1 MRRKALKEAL
11 PGFFALIV
19 MPVLGFLLCAT
30 FAYQFAG
37 QYGPDY
43 QVRGNYAVATE
54 CKRHGPVST
63 HGFGFWYQCMAEFHH
78 YIPGDDSTAPD
89 SVRLVDFLSPA
100 DIGRQVPIK
109 LRKSSGKGVG
119 KWVRGADQPVRG
131 WGWLVVPFGLLWLVL
146 TGFLARKALNKV
158 ESTPESDSGEIF
170 IWGKRKQWLNWKVR
184 GLALFFAIVGA
195 VKSTEWA
202 FQGYRNHTIVTVVS
216 YAVILLI
223 VGNSLRRGIFAPHVT
238 VTPHGLKFGKG
249 RSLAWHEIHHV
260 GLSKRGV
267 LAIHPRV
274 GEVVTIG
281 RFGDEQ
287 VESIDAALRDNGE
300 ISYAR
305 EGGGAIMAG

>member
-1 MRRKALKEAL
+1 
-11 PGFFALIV
+11 

-30 FAYQFAG
+30 IIHQFAG
-37 QYGPDY
+37 QYGPDR
-43 QVRGNYAVATE
+43 QVRSMYAVAVE
-54 CKRHGPVST
+54 CNRHGPVST
-63 HGFGFWYQCMAEFHH
+63 NGFGYWYRCMAEIHVGFQ
-78 YIPGDDSTAPD
+78 GDFGNPAFRP
-89 SVRLVDFLSPA
+89 VDFLSPE
-100 DIGRQVPIK
+100 DIGKQVPI
-109 LRKSSGKGVG
+109 RDNDERRGRVSYE
-119 KWVRGADQPVRG
+119 RGADQPLKN
-131 WGWLVVPFGLLWLVL
+131 WGWLALPFGLLWLVL
-146 TGFLARKALNKV
+146 TGFLARNALNKV
-158 ESTPESDSGEIF
+158 KPTPESDSGEVL
-170 IWGKRKQWLNWKVR
+170 IWGKRKQWVNWKIR
-184 GLALFFAIVGA
+184 GFALLLAIVVA
-195 VKSTEWA
+195 SQSTEWA
-202 FQGYRNHTIVTVVS
+202 FQGYSFETNSAVAS

-249 RSLAWHEIHHV
+249 RSLAWHEIRHV

-267 LAIHPRV
+267 LAIHPHV